1 MSTAD
6 IVILSVILL
15 PTIVGVLYGFLN
27 IIFSLLSWVISLGL
41 AVKLIPYFSPL
52 LSDYIDSPMLRIV
65 LVFIILFILCLLIMS
80 GICYFIVKLLSR
92 TGLTAMDRFLG
103 LYFGMGLGGLIV
115 TVVIFVAGFTPY
127 PEETWWRESKLI
139 KPFELVS
146 VWSTSYLGE
155 SISKYHSYENT
166 SKSD

>member
-27 IIFSLLSWVISLGL
+27 IIFSLLSWVITLGL

-65 LVFIILFILCLLIMS
+65 LVFIILFIL
-80 GICYFIVKLLSR
+80 
-92 TGLTAMDRFLG
+92 
-103 LYFGMGLGGLIV
+103 
-115 TVVIFVAGFTPY
+115 
-127 PEETWWRESKLI
+127 
-139 KPFELVS
+139 
-146 VWSTSYLGE
+146 
-155 SISKYHSYENT
+155 
-166 SKSD
+166 

>member
-6 IVILSVILL
+6 IVILSTILL

-27 IIFSLLSWVISLGL
+27 IIFSLLSWVISL
-41 AVKLIPYFSPL
+41 SPI
-52 LSDYIDSPMLRIV
+52 LSEYKDSPMLRIV

-103 LYFGMGLGGLIV
+103 PFFGMGLGGLIV

-139 KPFELVS
+139 KPFELVR
-146 VWSTSYLGE
+146 VWTTSYLGE
-155 SISKYHSYENT
+155 SISKDHSYENT

>member
-103 LYFGMGLGGLIV
+103 LFFWHGPRRTHCNGGYICCRVHSLPR
-115 TVVIFVAGFTPY
+115 GN
-127 PEETWWRESKLI
+127 
-139 KPFELVS
+139 LVERINIDK
-146 VWSTSYLGE
+146 T
-155 SISKYHSYENT
+155 IRAC
-166 SKSD
+166 